1 MTDFKLLLLHD
12 VIGMFLLLVFS
23 LLGLSIAEK
32 TSVKITIGIYVVLQ
46 MILYLIDFIF
56 ISNL

>member
-1 MTDFKLLLLHD
+1 MIDFKLLLLHD
-12 VIGMFLLLVFS
+12 VIGMLLLLVFS